1 MKRTLLV
8 ALWLFGIAI
17 MIFPSEPAF
26 AVPSFSRQTGASC
39 AACHTS
45 YPGLTA
51 FGRQFKLNGYTSTNL
66 SQIKVQ
72 PSRNMPGMSI
82 NQIPNLSLIVQTDE
96 SYLSKALPG
105 QDRTNANF
113 PKEFGVYYAGRITPH
128 LGTFLQLTYDSEDG
142 ISMDMSDIRYT
153 GTTGKHLWGVD
164 INNGPTFEDPWN
176 STPGYGWP
184 YVENSTGVDPLVP
197 FLASEDIMTNV
208 VGIGAYD
215 YWNNKVYGYLG
226 VYQSAKQGDTPA
238 IYHAKQGD
246 TPATG
251 DTIRDAAPYWRFA
264 WTPTDNLEIGTFGF
278 YAKYLPDQT
287 LFPTGNNQHILDT
300 GLDSQYQIYKGNSIY
315 TFHARYVR
323 EKRSDITNT
332 PSLTTHFVNMDAN
345 WFYQHRYGLGAGLV
359 LVRGDR
365 SNFYSTIDQDG
376 FKTNSKPDTNGL
388 TLQADY
394 LPWENVRLSLQ
405 YTAYLKFNGSSKNYN
420 ADGRNAS
427 DNNAVILNALL
438 GF

>member
-1 MKRTLLV
+1 MKRTLHV
-8 ALWLFGIAI
+8 ALWLFSIAI
-17 MIFPSEPAF
+17 MILPAEPAF

-66 SQIKVQ
+66 SQVKVQ
-72 PSRNMPGMSI
+72 PSRSMPGMSI
-82 NQIPNLSLIVQTDE
+82 NKIPNLSLIVQADE
-96 SYLSKALPG
+96 SYLAKALPG
-105 QDRTNANF
+105 QDKTNANF
-113 PKEFGVYYAGRITPH
+113 PKEFGIYYAGRITPH
-128 LGTFLQLTYDSEDG
+128 LGTFLQLNYNSSDG
-142 ISMDMSDIRYT
+142 SISMDMSDVRYT
-153 GTTGKHLWGVD
+153 GITGNHMWGVD
-164 INNGPTFEDPWN
+164 INNGPTFEDVWN

-208 VGIGAYD
+208 LGIGAYD
-215 YWNNKVYGYLG
+215 YWNNKVYGYMG
-226 VYQSAKQGDTPA
+226 VYQSAKQGN
-238 IYHAKQGD
+238 

-251 DTIRDAAPYWRFA
+251 DAIRDAAPYWRFA

-278 YAKYLPDQT
+278 YAKYNPD
-287 LFPTGNNQHILDT
+287 LFTTGNNQHVLDT
-300 GLDSQYQIYKGNSIY
+300 GLDSQYQIYQDNSLY

-323 EKRSDITNT
+323 EKRSDITDT

-345 WFYQHRYGLGAGLV
+345 WLYQHRYGLSAGLL

-365 SNFYSTIDQDG
+365 SDFYNEMDPDG
-376 FKTNSKPDTNGL
+376 FNPDSKPDTNGL

-405 YTAYLKFNGSSKNYN
+405 YSTYFKFNGASNNYN
-420 ADGRNAS
+420 SDGRNAS
-427 DNNAVILNALL
+427 DNNALILNALL

>member
-8 ALWLFGIAI
+8 ALWLFGITV
-17 MIFPSEPAF
+17 MILPSGPAF

-51 FGRQFKLNGYTSTNL
+51 FGRRFKLNGYTATNL

-72 PSRNMPGMSI
+72 PSRTMPGMSI

-96 SYLSKALPG
+96 SYLAKALPG
-105 QDRTNANF
+105 QDKTNANF

-128 LGTFLQLTYDSEDG
+128 LGTFLQLTYDSEEG

-153 GTTGKHLWGVD
+153 GTTGKHVWGVD
-164 INNGPTFEDPWN
+164 INNGPTFEDLWN

-184 YVENSTGVDPLVP
+184 YVENSTGVDPLMP
-197 FLASEDIMTNV
+197 FLASEEIMTNV

-215 YWNNKVYGYLG
+215 YWDNKVYGYLG
-226 VYQSAKQGDTPA
+226 VYQSAKQ
-238 IYHAKQGD
+238 KQGD
-246 TPATG
+246 TS
-251 DTIRDAAPYWRFA
+251 DTSKAIRDAAPYYRFA
-264 WTPTDNLEIGTFGF
+264 WTPIDNLEIGTFGF
-278 YAKYLPDQT
+278 YAKYHPDPDS
-287 LFPTGNNQHILDT
+287 FPSGNNQHILDT
-300 GLDSQYQIYKGNSIY
+300 GLDSQYQIYQGNSVY

-323 EKRSDITNT
+323 EKRSDIINM

-345 WFYQHRYGLGAGLV
+345 WYYQHRYGLSAGLV
-359 LVRGDR
+359 LVRGDQR
-365 SNFYSTIDQDG
+365 DFNYVNKQDNNITID
-376 FKTNSKPDTNGL
+376 SKPDTNGL

-405 YTAYLKFNGSSKNYN
+405 YTAYLKFNGSSKSYN
-420 ADGRNAS
+420 GDGRNAS

>member
-1 MKRTLLV
+1 MKRTLIV
-8 ALWLFGIAI
+8 ALWLFGITI
-17 MIFPSEPAF
+17 MILPSEPAF

-51 FGRQFKLNGYTSTNL
+51 FGRRFKLNGYTATNL

-72 PSRNMPGMSI
+72 PSRTMPGMSI

-96 SYLSKALPG
+96 SYLAKALPG
-105 QDRTNANF
+105 QDKTNANF

-142 ISMDMSDIRYT
+142 INMDMSDIRYT
-153 GTTGKHLWGVD
+153 GKTGKHVWGVD
-164 INNGPTFEDPWN
+164 LNNGPTFEDLWN

-197 FLASEDIMTNV
+197 FLASEDVMTNV
-208 VGIGAYD
+208 IGIGAYD

-226 VYQSAKQGDTPA
+226 LYQSAKQGDPS
-238 IYHAKQGD
+238 
-246 TPATG
+246 ATG
-251 DTIRDAAPYWRFA
+251 KVIRGAAPYWRFA
-264 WTPTDNLEIGTFGF
+264 WTPIDNLEIGTFGF
-278 YAKYLPDQT
+278 YAKSD
-287 LFPTGNNQHILDT
+287 LFTTGNNQHILDS
-300 GLDSQYQIYKGNSIY
+300 GLDSQYQIYQDNSVY

-323 EKRSDITNT
+323 EKRSDIINM

-345 WFYQHRYGLGAGLV
+345 WYYQHRYGLGAGLV
-359 LVRGDR
+359 FVRGDQR
-365 SNFYSTIDQDG
+365 DFNYVNKQGNKITIDS
-376 FKTNSKPDTNGL
+376 NPDTNGL

-405 YTAYLKFNGSSKNYN
+405 YSAYFKFNGSRDNYN